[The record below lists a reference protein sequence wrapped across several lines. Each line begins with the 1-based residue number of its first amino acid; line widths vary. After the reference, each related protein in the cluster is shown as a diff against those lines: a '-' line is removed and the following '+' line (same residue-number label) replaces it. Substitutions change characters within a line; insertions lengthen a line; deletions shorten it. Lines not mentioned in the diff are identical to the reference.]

1 MNTQIDKTVGD
12 SRAQSRRPQPQ
23 RRAPDGLVYNQDERR
38 AGLIPTDREALG
50 QSQWLCDQF
59 AVRLLGFAGSTVD
72 RERQRVERMAADMN
86 GLVGDQRDQ
95 GGQQC
100 RRRPLG
106 APSQAAQFTGLAQRI
121 PARLT
126 VAMRSTP
133 NKETDP

>member
-1 MNTQIDKTVGD
+1 VNTQIDKTVGD
-12 SRAQSRRPQPQ
+12 SRAAVLNHSAVPRMVLSTTRT
-23 RRAPDGLVYNQDERR
+23 R
-38 AGLIPTDREALG
+38 AGWSDIH
-50 QSQWLCDQF
+50 